1 MDKLTRKN
9 EIGFMC
15 VTAAMAK
22 LLSDRGGVCGVG
34 VNSHAK
40 PYVHLQPWRFMELF
54 GEDTDY
60 WYNEG
65 DPDYRTI
72 NTEVNGIEIF
82 ALMTKFDIME
92 NGELIA

>member
-1 MDKLTRKN
+1 MDKLARKN

-22 LLSDRGGVCGVG
+22 LLKDKGGVCGVD
-34 VNSHAK
+34 VNCHGK
-40 PYVHLQPWRFMELF
+40 PCVHLQPWRFMELF

-72 NTEVNGIEIF
+72 NTEVNGIEFF
-82 ALMTKFDIME
+82 ALLSGFDVIHE
-92 NGELIA
+92 GRLIA